1 MRLLRVRLTDVRGVA
16 SAEARFA
23 PDGVTIVEAPNET
36 GKSTLLE
43 AVDVLLEVKDS
54 SRSQRVKD
62 LQPVDR
68 DVPSTIEVELTCG
81 AYHLT
86 CTKTYHRQTATVL
99 TIHAP
104 VRATLRGDEA
114 HDRLRAILAEEVDPA
129 LYAALRYAQGR
140 DLAPVPFGG
149 SNVLAA
155 RLDAAAGGA
164 GAVDDGGLLDRAHAE
179 YLRWYTPTGRPG
191 QALQAAA
198 RELAEAE
205 QAHGAL
211 LQRLEARQSDVDAL
225 DRVERQLP
233 ELRRRRTEQLE
244 PQLVAS
250 RAAIAEVH
258 EARTA
263 LAAHRADHVA
273 ATTDLAAARGLV
285 AQRDEQAERAA
296 RLRREVDAAVAAVA
310 PLRARLAAADREHEE
325 RTTALRREREA
336 ADRGRQRC
344 DQAQLVVDLLEARAE
359 RDRLARRHERVEELS
374 ATARAAAAAL
384 AAGRLDEA
392 GLQTIRDAAR
402 AVQVAEAAQVAGA
415 PSLRLV
421 ARRHL
426 EVEVDGEVVAL
437 TVGDTLSRTV
447 TERLRVA
454 VPELAE
460 LELLAGSSAERLQSA
475 VDAARQQHREV
486 CAAAG
491 VADAEEAEQLV
502 AHQREHQRTLQRCE
516 SDLAR
521 ELDGATAA
529 SLHAAL
535 TEVQERAG
543 ALASRLAGV
552 ALPAGGV
559 AAAREAVLTAR
570 AEADEAAA
578 RAAAAQA
585 AQEEHAR
592 DLQALRTQVEV
603 AEAGLAACRQ
613 EEERLVQQLAV
624 QRAEDGDDDLGAAL
638 AVAEQRELAA
648 ARTLAAAEAALQ
660 ELVPAAVERREAEA
674 RLALETLDRDLAD
687 LRADQATL
695 RERLRLGG
703 EDGLGERVQQAADRL
718 EQARVDHRRTT
729 RRATAAQL
737 LHSELTRARDEAYLT
752 YRAPLRTLITRS
764 ARAVFGAS
772 VEVEL
777 DEDLC
782 IVGRT
787 LDGVTLPWDQLSAG
801 AREQLAILAG
811 LAAAQLA
818 GRDGVPFVIDDA
830 LGYTD
835 PARLERLGAV
845 LDGTA
850 DAQVIV
856 LTCVADR
863 FHAVRGARVVQL
875 GDRTTATVTVP
886 AVPPAVTPPAVTP
899 PAMAE
904 PATLPLP
911 LPAAEQAPA
920 ATVRSTD
927 PPRGRRRPKEGVGP
941 PRQGRERA
949 RAVEGQARE
958 RGERPPDTPRTP
970 EAAALTLDLGPH

>member
-36 GKSTLLE
+36 GKSTLVE

-104 VRATLRGDEA
+104 TRATLRGEEA

-164 GAVDDGGLLDRAHAE
+164 GAVDDGGLLDRANAE

-211 LQRLEARQSDVDAL
+211 LDRLDARQSDVDTL
-225 DRVERQLP
+225 DRIERQLP

-244 PQLVAS
+244 PQLVAA
-250 RAAIAEVH
+250 RAAVAEVH
-258 EARTA
+258 EARAA
-263 LAAHRADHVA
+263 LASHRADHVA
-273 ATTDLAAARGLV
+273 ATTDVAAARGLV
-285 AQRDEQAERAA
+285 AQRVEQADRVAG
-296 RLRREVDAAVAAVA
+296 LRREIDAAVAAVA

-325 RTTALRREREA
+325 RTTALRRAREA

-344 DQAQLVVDLLEARAE
+344 DQAHLVVDLLEARAE
-359 RDRLARRHERVEELS
+359 HDRLARRHERVEELS
-374 ATARAAAAAL
+374 ATARTAAAAL
-384 AAGRLDEA
+384 AAVRLDAA
-392 GLQTIRDAAR
+392 GLQTIREAAR

-437 TVGDTLSRTV
+437 TVGDELSRTV

-460 LELLAGSSAERLQSA
+460 VELVAGSSAERLHAA
-475 VDAARQQHREV
+475 VDAARQQLRDV

-491 VADAEEAEQLV
+491 VADEEEAEHLV
-502 AHQREHQRTLQRCE
+502 ARRHEHRLTLQRCE
-516 SDLAR
+516 ADLAR
-521 ELDGATAA
+521 ELDGASPA

-535 TEVQERAG
+535 TEVQERAR
-543 ALASRLAGV
+543 ALAGRLADV
-552 ALPAGGV
+552 APPAGGM
-559 AAAREAVLTAR
+559 AAAREAVQTAR

-578 RAAAAQA
+578 RSAAAQA
-585 AQEEHAR
+585 AQEDHAR
-592 DLQALRTQVEV
+592 QRQALCTQVEV
-603 AEAGLAACRQ
+603 AEAALAAHRQ
-613 EEERLVQQLAV
+613 EEERLVRQLTG
-624 QRAEDGDDDLGAAL
+624 QRAEDGGEDDLVAAL
-638 AVAEQRELAA
+638 AEAEQRELAA
-648 ARTLAAAEAALQ
+648 ARTLAAADAALQ
-660 ELVPAAVERREAEA
+660 ELDPAAAERREAEA
-674 RLALETLDRDLAD
+674 RMALETLDRDLAD

-703 EDGLGERVQQAADRL
+703 EEGLGERGQQAGDRL
-718 EQARVDHRRTT
+718 EQARIDHRRAT

-737 LHSELTRARDEAYLT
+737 LQTELTRARDEAYLT
-752 YRAPLRTLITRS
+752 YRAPLRSLITRS
-764 ARAVFGAS
+764 ARAVFGAG

-787 LDGVTLPWDQLSAG
+787 LDGVTLPWEQLSAG

-830 LGYTD
+830 LGSTD
-835 PARLERLGAV
+835 PARLERLGEV
-845 LDGTA
+845 LDGTV

-863 FHAVRGARVVQL
+863 FRAVRGARVVQL

-886 AVPPAVTPPAVTP
+886 AAPPVVPPPGA
-899 PAMAE
+899 AE
-904 PATLPLP
+904 PATLPLS
-911 LPAAEQAPA
+911 LPAEQAAA
-920 ATVRSTD
+920 ATARS
-927 PPRGRRRPKEGVGP
+927 PEPARGRRRPQEGVAP
-941 PRQGRERA
+941 PRQRRERA
-949 RAVEGQARE
+949 RATDGQARE
-958 RGERPPDTPRTP
+958 RGERRPDSVRVP